1 MNIHGSFSYQMK
13 DFIKSYFLLQ
23 NSGSS
28 SKRILG
34 LRKIIFIINGIA
46 AFSIILYYGLLLLA
60 KYLVNHPGFIGVFEG
75 DLSIMIGKAS
85 IYANILIIMMMMIIL
100 IDILY
105 MFQPFTR
112 MKIMINYL
120 RKRHLYEDV
129 YKILIDEKHIRI
141 RHPEEEKAFEWETI
155 NNIYEY
161 KEGLI
166 FVDKENNAVLLIP
179 KRAFSENTLIEEIKL
194 GFGKMAGKEV
204 LQLA

>member
-1 MNIHGSFSYQMK
+1 MKIHGSFSYQMK

-60 KYLVNHPGFIGVFEG
+60 KYLVRNPTFMGVFES
-75 DLSIMIGKAS
+75 DLSIVIEKTSM
-85 IYANILIIMMMMIIL
+85 YANILIIIMMMIIL

-105 MFQPFTR
+105 IFQPFTR
-112 MKIMINYL
+112 MKIIITYL
-120 RKRHLYEDV
+120 QKRHLYEDA
-129 YKILIDEKHIRI
+129 YEIHIDEKRIRI
-141 RHPEEEKAFEWETI
+141 IHPEEEKAFEWETI
-155 NNIYEY
+155 KSIYEY
-161 KEGLI
+161 KEGII

-179 KRAFSENTLIEEIKL
+179 KRAFSENSSIDEIKS
-194 GFGKMAGKEV
+194 GFAKMEGKEI